1 MVCLYPINKKS
12 KICSILVL
20 IFCIIYGMFKLEG
33 KMIAVSPLKIF
44 EHKAYV
50 KYKKRLFRCER
61 LFVRI
66 CLSV

>member
-33 KMIAVSPLKIF
+33 QIIAERPLKI
-44 EHKAYV
+44 EKKHILYKAG
-50 KYKKRLFRCER
+50 LFGMNT
-61 LFVRI
+61 
-66 CLSV
+66 